1 MPDQML
7 IAGISAVLIA
17 VIHLAYPR
25 LEALATPYKP
35 IWVPLAGGIAIGYV
49 FLYLMPK
56 LADYT
61 QSATAYADPS
71 LHEFGQ
77 YRIFFYALLGFALY
91 FAVDQSR
98 LEGGERKTG
107 VVLVHAMA
115 FSGYSLLTGY
125 LLANMPRG
133 GSLPIVVGAP
143 VLALHL
149 VGINHQLRDWDRQAF
164 DRYFRWLF
172 AGAVIVGWTAGDFLN
187 VSKEFLMLV
196 TGILAGG
203 IVANTMLEK
212 LPAGQRHKL
221 LPFFAGVTIF
231 VAIAWVMRSLP
242 KGTL

>member
-1 MPDQML
+1 MTDQML
-7 IAGISAVLIA
+7 IAGISTVLIA

-25 LEALATPYKP
+25 IEALATPYKHV
-35 IWVPLAGGIAIGYV
+35 WVPLIGGIAIGYV

-61 QSATAYADPS
+61 QSAAAYADPS

-77 YRIFFYALLGFALY
+77 YRIYFYALLGFALY

-98 LEGGERKTG
+98 LDGGGRRVG
-107 VVLVHAMA
+107 VVLVHATA
-115 FSGYSLLTGY
+115 FSTYSLLTGY

-133 GSLPIVVGAP
+133 GSLPIIVGAP

-149 VGINHQLRDWDRQAF
+149 VGINHQLRDWDRQVF

-172 AGAVIVGWTAGDFLN
+172 AGAVILGWLAGDLFFID
-187 VSKEFLMLV
+187 KELLMLV

-221 LPFFAGVTIF
+221 LPFFTGVGIF
-231 VAIAWVMRSLP
+231 VAVAWVMRSLP
-242 KGTL
+242 